1 MNPLQKK
8 LFGSLGISLVI
19 LAFFVWLAVLPL
31 AEKIKQLSQ
40 EYLTNRETLAKLD
53 QREFLFKDL
62 ERNYQERQ
70 GQLSV
75 IKGTFLAQEETVGF
89 ISTLEEIAE
98 KTGNIFEIKT
108 AKSFT
113 SSSGENGE
121 TFLSLR
127 ISLWGDFE
135 SLLLF
140 LANLEDSPY
149 PPYRLLEIDS
159 LSISRLSGENIDK
172 ISSRLRE
179 GDLETVLGI
188 KIYTR

>member
-8 LFGSLGISLVI
+8 LFVSLGIGLVV
-19 LAFFVWLAVLPL
+19 LALFVWLAILPL
-31 AEKIKQLSQ
+31 IEKIKQLSQ
-40 EYLTNRETLAKLD
+40 EYLTNQEILAKLD

-62 ERNYQERQ
+62 ERSYQERQ
-70 GQLSV
+70 DQLSI
-75 IKGTFLAQEETVGF
+75 IKGTFLTQGETVGF

-113 SSSGENGE
+113 SSSEENGE

-159 LSISRLSGENIDK
+159 LSINRLTEEGADK
-172 ISSRLRE
+172 VIPRFKI

-188 KIYTR
+188 KIYTK